1 MKLRRIA
8 AALVIVSLGAA
19 SIAFGSMY
27 AKMQDCRITEK
38 TIVGDAAAA
47 AGLSASFGMGLQ
59 NQLYWRNVY
68 TYGGADDG
76 ADVQETAFSRK
87 NPFPAEKKGPVPYV
101 RLTGYMTSGNALDD
115 ILTDPAEG
123 YLIRQELLAQVRQ
136 EFFTAGAAERVQ
148 EIKRALP
155 ADGETTQDLKLKD
168 IFRYYPIEG
177 DLTGTSIWAASL
189 DNAVYASEDSVK
201 LGQDLNHFLRIPI
214 PETESS
220 GFEVIKYP
228 EGSLNF
234 NYYQGKE
241 NCSQQEDHFD
251 FHSIAC
257 STPDAVY
264 FTFNTH
270 TDDGDVVDTSL
281 IPGGYGIYRLPY
293 DREKEIFLS
302 EKLEMVYA
310 LDPKKQYT
318 DIYASPDGAK
328 LFLVSQAARLAAVGV
343 KEVQATAE
351 IIDVRTMQCDRREE
365 IVCSADTALGYDAG
379 DYLIFRGRSE
389 LCLYT
394 YQDGSY
400 KKELMLADV
409 DFRKPALQNLFYDNR
424 CRTAYDGKRLS
435 ILGEADFDIEEDDN
449 TMWLWET
456 AGTVEVAVLDA
467 SGLAYYGTLRS
478 NMQDFCNAKEY
489 RAWEDN
495 VKPRDGAA
503 KTYAHSST
511 NALTSYL
518 DKVTWLGI

>member
-19 SIAFGSMY
+19 SFTFAAVRGQM
-27 AKMQDCRITEK
+27 ADCRITEK

-87 NPFPAEKKGPVPYV
+87 NPFPADKKGPVPYV

-123 YLIRQELLAQVRQ
+123 YPIRQELLAQVRQ

-168 IFRYYPIEG
+168 LFRYYPIEG

-270 TDDGDVVDTSL
+270 TDGGDVVDTSL

-302 EKLEMVYA
+302 GKLEMVYA

-318 DIYASPDGAK
+318 DVYASPDGAK
-328 LFLVSQAARLAAVGV
+328 LFLVSQAARLTAVGV

-379 DYLIFRGRSE
+379 DYLIFRGWSE

-400 KKELMLADV
+400 KKELMLTDV
-409 DFRKPALQNLFYDNR
+409 DFRKPALRNLFYDNR

-435 ILGEADFDIEEDDN
+435 ILGEADFDIEDDDN

-489 RAWEDN
+489 RAWEEN

-518 DKVTWLGI
+518 DKVIWLGI

>member
-8 AALVIVSLGAA
+8 AVLVIVSLGAA

-59 NQLYWRNVY
+59 NQLYWRNVF

-87 NPFPAEKKGPVPYV
+87 NPFPADKKGPVPYV

-123 YLIRQELLAQVRQ
+123 DPIRQELLAQVRQ

-168 IFRYYPIEG
+168 LFRYYPIEG

-435 ILGEADFDIEEDDN
+435 ILGEADFDIEDDDN

>member
-1 MKLRRIA
+1 M
-8 AALVIVSLGAA
+8 
-19 SIAFGSMY
+19 
-27 AKMQDCRITEK
+27 
-38 TIVGDAAAA
+38 
-47 AGLSASFGMGLQ
+47 
-59 NQLYWRNVY
+59 
-68 TYGGADDG
+68 
-76 ADVQETAFSRK
+76 
-87 NPFPAEKKGPVPYV
+87 
-101 RLTGYMTSGNALDD
+101 
-115 ILTDPAEG
+115 
-123 YLIRQELLAQVRQ
+123 
-136 EFFTAGAAERVQ
+136 
-148 EIKRALP
+148 
-155 ADGETTQDLKLKD
+155 
-168 IFRYYPIEG
+168 
-177 DLTGTSIWAASL
+177 
-189 DNAVYASEDSVK
+189 
-201 LGQDLNHFLRIPI
+201 
-214 PETESS
+214 
-220 GFEVIKYP
+220 
-228 EGSLNF
+228 
-234 NYYQGKE
+234 
-241 NCSQQEDHFD
+241 
-251 FHSIAC
+251 
-257 STPDAVY
+257 
-264 FTFNTH
+264 
-270 TDDGDVVDTSL
+270 VDTSL

-293 DREKEIFLS
+293 DWEKEIFLS

>member
-59 NQLYWRNVY
+59 NQLYWRNVF

-87 NPFPAEKKGPVPYV
+87 NPFPADKKGPVPYV

-123 YLIRQELLAQVRQ
+123 DPIRQELLAQVRQ

-409 DFRKPALQNLFYDNR
+409 DFRKLALQNLFYDNR

-435 ILGEADFDIEEDDN
+435 ILGEADFDIEDDDN

-518 DKVTWLGI
+518 DKVIWLGI

>member
-19 SIAFGSMY
+19 SFTFAAVRGQMT
-27 AKMQDCRITEK
+27 DCRITEK

-59 NQLYWRNVY
+59 NQFYWRNVY

-87 NPFPAEKKGPVPYV
+87 NPFPADKKGPVPYV

-123 YLIRQELLAQVRQ
+123 YPIRQELLAQVRQ

-155 ADGETTQDLKLKD
+155 ADGETTQNLKLKD

-189 DNAVYASEDSVK
+189 DNAVYASENPAK
-201 LGQDLNHFLRIPI
+201 LWQDINRFLRIPI

-220 GFEVIKYP
+220 GFSVDKYP
-228 EGSLNF
+228 DGSLNF

-310 LDPKKQYT
+310 LDPEKQYT

-365 IVCSADTALGYDAG
+365 IVCSEDAALGYDAG
-379 DYLIFRGRSE
+379 DYLIFRGLHE

-394 YQDGSY
+394 YKNGSY
-400 KKELMLADV
+400 KKELMLTDV

-435 ILGEADFDIEEDDN
+435 ILGEADFDIEDEDN
-449 TMWLWET
+449 TMWLWGT

-467 SGLAYYGTLRS
+467 SGLVYYGTLRS
-478 NMQDFCNAKEY
+478 NMQDFCNVEEY

-518 DKVTWLGI
+518 DKVIWLGI

>member
-19 SIAFGSMY
+19 SFTFAAVRGQM
-27 AKMQDCRITEK
+27 ADCRITEK

-59 NQLYWRNVY
+59 NQLYWRNVF

-87 NPFPAEKKGPVPYV
+87 NPFPADKKGPVPYV

-123 YLIRQELLAQVRQ
+123 YPIRQELLAQVRQ

-168 IFRYYPIEG
+168 LFRYYPIEG

-220 GFEVIKYP
+220 GFSVGKYP
-228 EGSLNF
+228 DGSLNF

-251 FHSIAC
+251 FCSIAC

-264 FTFNTH
+264 FTFDTH

-302 EKLEMVYA
+302 GKLEMVYA

-365 IVCSADTALGYDAG
+365 IVCSKDAALGYDAG

-400 KKELMLADV
+400 KKELMLTDV
-409 DFRKPALQNLFYDNR
+409 DFRKPALRNLFYDNR

-435 ILGEADFDIEEDDN
+435 ILGEAELDIEDENN
-449 TMWLWET
+449 TMWLWGT
-456 AGTVEVAVLDA
+456 AGTVEVAVFDA

-478 NMQDFCNAKEY
+478 NMQDFYDAKGY

>member
-59 NQLYWRNVY
+59 NQLYWRNVF

-87 NPFPAEKKGPVPYV
+87 NPFPADKKGPVPYV

-123 YLIRQELLAQVRQ
+123 DPIRQELLAQVRQ

-293 DREKEIFLS
+293 DRKKEIFLS

-435 ILGEADFDIEEDDN
+435 ILGEADFDIEDDDN

>member
-19 SIAFGSMY
+19 SFTFAAVRGQM
-27 AKMQDCRITEK
+27 ADCRITEK

-59 NQLYWRNVY
+59 NQFYWRNVY

-87 NPFPAEKKGPVPYV
+87 NPFPADKKGPVPYV

-123 YLIRQELLAQVRQ
+123 DPIRQELLAQVRQ

-189 DNAVYASEDSVK
+189 DNAVYASER
-201 LGQDLNHFLRIPI
+201 LRKALAG
-214 PETESS
+214 SS
-220 GFEVIKYP
+220 TVSCGSRSRKRRAADFRSIKYP
-228 EGSLNF
+228 DGSLNF

-251 FHSIAC
+251 FHSIAS

-365 IVCSADTALGYDAG
+365 IVCS
-379 DYLIFRGRSE
+379 
-389 LCLYT
+389 
-394 YQDGSY
+394 
-400 KKELMLADV
+400 
-409 DFRKPALQNLFYDNR
+409 
-424 CRTAYDGKRLS
+424 
-435 ILGEADFDIEEDDN
+435 ED
-449 TMWLWET
+449 
-456 AGTVEVAVLDA
+456 
-467 SGLAYYGTLRS
+467 S
-478 NMQDFCNAKEY
+478 
-489 RAWEDN
+489 
-495 VKPRDGAA
+495 VK
-503 KTYAHSST
+503 
-511 NALTSYL
+511 
-518 DKVTWLGI
+518 

>member
-19 SIAFGSMY
+19 SFTFAAVRGQM
-27 AKMQDCRITEK
+27 ADCRITEK

-47 AGLSASFGMGLQ
+47 AGLSVSFGMGLQ
-59 NQLYWRNVY
+59 NQLYWKNVY

-87 NPFPAEKKGPVPYV
+87 NPFPADKKGPVPYV

-123 YLIRQELLAQVRQ
+123 YPIRQELLAQVRQ

-177 DLTGTSIWAASL
+177 DLTGTSIWVASL

-228 EGSLNF
+228 EGSMNF

-365 IVCSADTALGYDAG
+365 IVCSEDAALGYDAG

-400 KKELMLADV
+400 KKELMLTDV
-409 DFRKPALQNLFYDNR
+409 DFRKPALRNLFYDNR

-435 ILGEADFDIEEDDN
+435 ILGEADFDIEDDDN

-478 NMQDFCNAKEY
+478 NMQDFCNVEEY
-489 RAWEDN
+489 RAWKDN
-495 VKPRDGAA
+495 VKPRDGKA

>member
-19 SIAFGSMY
+19 SFTFAAVRGQM
-27 AKMQDCRITEK
+27 ADCRITEK

-59 NQLYWRNVY
+59 NQFYWRNVY

-87 NPFPAEKKGPVPYV
+87 NPFPADKKGPVPYV

-123 YLIRQELLAQVRQ
+123 YPIRQELLAQVRQ
-136 EFFTAGAAERVQ
+136 EFFTAGAAERVR

-168 IFRYYPIEG
+168 LFRYYPIEG

-220 GFEVIKYP
+220 GFSVGKYP
-228 EGSLNF
+228 DGSLNF

-251 FHSIAC
+251 FCSIAC

-264 FTFNTH
+264 FTFDTH

-302 EKLEMVYA
+302 GKLEMVYA

-400 KKELMLADV
+400 KKELMLTDV
-409 DFRKPALQNLFYDNR
+409 DFRKPALRNLFYDNR

-435 ILGEADFDIEEDDN
+435 ILGEAELDIEDEDN
-449 TMWLWET
+449 TMWLWGT
-456 AGTVEVAVLDA
+456 AGTVEVAVFDA

-478 NMQDFCNAKEY
+478 NMQDFYDAKGY

>member
-19 SIAFGSMY
+19 SFTFAAVRGQM
-27 AKMQDCRITEK
+27 ADCRITEK

-59 NQLYWRNVY
+59 NQLYWRNVF

-87 NPFPAEKKGPVPYV
+87 NPFPADKKGPVPYV

-123 YLIRQELLAQVRQ
+123 YPIRQELLAQVRQ

-168 IFRYYPIEG
+168 LFRYYPIEG

-220 GFEVIKYP
+220 GFSVGKYP
-228 EGSLNF
+228 DGSLNF

-251 FHSIAC
+251 FCSIAC

-264 FTFNTH
+264 FTFDTH

-302 EKLEMVYA
+302 GKLEMVYA

-400 KKELMLADV
+400 KKELMLTDV
-409 DFRKPALQNLFYDNR
+409 DFRKPALRNLFYDNR

-435 ILGEADFDIEEDDN
+435 ILGEAELDIEDENN
-449 TMWLWET
+449 TMWLWGT
-456 AGTVEVAVLDA
+456 AGTVEVAVFDA

-478 NMQDFCNAKEY
+478 NMQDFYDAKGY

>member
-19 SIAFGSMY
+19 SFTFAAVRGQM
-27 AKMQDCRITEK
+27 ADCRITEK

-59 NQLYWRNVY
+59 NQLYWRNVF
-68 TYGGADDG
+68 TYGGADDS

-87 NPFPAEKKGPVPYV
+87 NPFPADKKGPVPYV

-123 YLIRQELLAQVRQ
+123 DPIRQELLAQVRQ

-435 ILGEADFDIEEDDN
+435 ILGEADFDIEDDDN

-467 SGLAYYGTLRS
+467 SGLVYYGTLRS
-478 NMQDFCNAKEY
+478 NMQDFCNVEEY

-503 KTYAHSST
+503 TYAHSST
-511 NALTSYL
+511 SALTSYL
-518 DKVTWLGI
+518 DKVIWLGI

>member
-19 SIAFGSMY
+19 SFTFAAVRGQM
-27 AKMQDCRITEK
+27 ADCRITEK

-59 NQLYWRNVY
+59 NQFYWRNVY

-87 NPFPAEKKGPVPYV
+87 NPFPADKKGPVPYV

-123 YLIRQELLAQVRQ
+123 YPIRQELLAQVRQ

-155 ADGETTQDLKLKD
+155 ADGETTQNLKLKD

-189 DNAVYASEDSVK
+189 DNAVYASENPAK
-201 LGQDLNHFLRIPI
+201 LWQDINRFLRIPI

-220 GFEVIKYP
+220 GFSVDKYP
-228 EGSLNF
+228 DGSLNF

-251 FHSIAC
+251 FHSIAS

-293 DREKEIFLS
+293 DREKEIFRS

-365 IVCSADTALGYDAG
+365 IVCSEDTALGYDAG

-435 ILGEADFDIEEDDN
+435 ILGEADFDIEEDGN
-449 TMWLWET
+449 TMLLWET

-478 NMQDFCNAKEY
+478 NMQDFCNVEEY

>member
-19 SIAFGSMY
+19 SFTFAAVRGQM
-27 AKMQDCRITEK
+27 ADCRITEK

-59 NQLYWRNVY
+59 NQLYWRNVF
-68 TYGGADDG
+68 TYGGADDS

-87 NPFPAEKKGPVPYV
+87 NPFPADKKGPVPYV

-123 YLIRQELLAQVRQ
+123 DPIRQELLAQVRQ

-435 ILGEADFDIEEDDN
+435 ILGEADFDIEDDDN

-467 SGLAYYGTLRS
+467 SGLVYYGTLRS
-478 NMQDFCNAKEY
+478 NMQDFCNVEEY

>member
-19 SIAFGSMY
+19 SFTFAAVRGQMT
-27 AKMQDCRITEK
+27 DCRITEK
-38 TIVGDAAAA
+38 TIVGDVAAA

-87 NPFPAEKKGPVPYV
+87 NPFPADKKGPVPYV

-123 YLIRQELLAQVRQ
+123 DPIRQELLAQVRQ

-228 EGSLNF
+228 EGSMNF

-251 FHSIAC
+251 FRSIAC

-351 IIDVRTMQCDRREE
+351 IIDVRTMQCDHREE
-365 IVCSADTALGYDAG
+365 IVCSEDAALGYDAG

-435 ILGEADFDIEEDDN
+435 ILGEADFDIEDDDN

>member
-8 AALVIVSLGAA
+8 AAVMIVSLGAA
-19 SIAFGSMY
+19 SFTFAAVRGQMT
-27 AKMQDCRITEK
+27 DCRITEK

-87 NPFPAEKKGPVPYV
+87 NPFPADKKGPVPYV

-123 YLIRQELLAQVRQ
+123 YPILQELLAQVRQ

-168 IFRYYPIEG
+168 LFRYYPIEG

-189 DNAVYASEDSVK
+189 DNAVYASENPAK
-201 LGQDLNHFLRIPI
+201 LWQDINRFLRIPI
-214 PETESS
+214 PVTESS
-220 GFEVIKYP
+220 GFSVGKYP
-228 EGSLNF
+228 DGSLNF

-293 DREKEIFLS
+293 DREKDVFRS

-310 LDPKKQYT
+310 LDPEKQYT
-318 DIYASPDGAK
+318 DIYVSPDGAK
-328 LFLVSQAARLAAVGV
+328 LFLVSQAARLTAVGV
-343 KEVQATAE
+343 KEVRATAE

-365 IVCSADTALGYDAG
+365 IVCSEDTALGYDAG

-400 KKELMLADV
+400 KKELMLTDV

-435 ILGEADFDIEEDDN
+435 ILGEADFDVEEDDN
-449 TMWLWET
+449 TMWRWET

-467 SGLAYYGTLRS
+467 SGLVYYGTLRS
-478 NMQDFCNAKEY
+478 NMQDFCDVEEY

-495 VKPRDGAA
+495 VKPRDDAA

-518 DKVTWLGI
+518 DKVIWLGI

>member
-19 SIAFGSMY
+19 SFTFAAVRGQM
-27 AKMQDCRITEK
+27 ADCRITEK

-87 NPFPAEKKGPVPYV
+87 NPFPADKKGPVPYV

-123 YLIRQELLAQVRQ
+123 YPIRQELLAQVRQ

-168 IFRYYPIEG
+168 LFRYYPIEG

-189 DNAVYASEDSVK
+189 DNAVYASENPAK
-201 LGQDLNHFLRIPI
+201 LWQDINRFLRIPI

-220 GFEVIKYP
+220 GFSVGKYP
-228 EGSLNF
+228 DGSLNF

-251 FHSIAC
+251 FHNIAC
-257 STPDAVY
+257 STSDAVY

-310 LDPKKQYT
+310 LDPEKQYT
-318 DIYASPDGAK
+318 DIYASSDGAK

-365 IVCSADTALGYDAG
+365 IVCSEDAALGYDAG
-379 DYLIFRGRSE
+379 DYLIFRGLRE

-394 YQDGSY
+394 YQNGSY

-409 DFRKPALQNLFYDNR
+409 DFRKPALRNLFYDNR

-435 ILGEADFDIEEDDN
+435 ILGEAELDIEDDDN
-449 TMWLWET
+449 TMWLWGT

-478 NMQDFCNAKEY
+478 NMQDFCNVEEY
-489 RAWEDN
+489 RAWKDN
-495 VKPRDGAA
+495 VKPRDGKA
-503 KTYAHSST
+503 KIYAHSST

-518 DKVTWLGI
+518 DKVIWLGI

>member
-19 SIAFGSMY
+19 SFTFAAVRGQM
-27 AKMQDCRITEK
+27 ADCRITEK

-87 NPFPAEKKGPVPYV
+87 NPFPADKKGPVPYV

-123 YLIRQELLAQVRQ
+123 YPIRQELLAQVRQ

-189 DNAVYASEDSVK
+189 DNAVYASENPAK
-201 LGQDLNHFLRIPI
+201 LWQDINRFLRIPI

-220 GFEVIKYP
+220 GFSVGKYP
-228 EGSLNF
+228 DGSLNF

-251 FHSIAC
+251 FHNIAC
-257 STPDAVY
+257 STSDAVY

-310 LDPKKQYT
+310 LDPEKQYT
-318 DIYASPDGAK
+318 DIYASSDGAK

-365 IVCSADTALGYDAG
+365 IVCSEDAALGYDAG
-379 DYLIFRGRSE
+379 DYLIFRGLRE

-394 YQDGSY
+394 YQNGSY

-409 DFRKPALQNLFYDNR
+409 DFRKPALRNLFYDNR

-435 ILGEADFDIEEDDN
+435 ILGEAELDIEDDDN
-449 TMWLWET
+449 TMWLWGT

-478 NMQDFCNAKEY
+478 NMQDFCNVEEY

>member
-19 SIAFGSMY
+19 SFTFAAVRGQM
-27 AKMQDCRITEK
+27 ADCRITEK

-87 NPFPAEKKGPVPYV
+87 NPFPADKKGPVPYV
-101 RLTGYMTSGNALDD
+101 RLENFTASGDVIYSLLPGAKGYSYRQERLSAVRQDFLQPDAVEKLQTIEQQLPEEGRDD
-115 ILTDPAEG
+115 I
-123 YLIRQELLAQVRQ
+123 
-136 EFFTAGAAERVQ
+136 
-148 EIKRALP
+148 
-155 ADGETTQDLKLKD
+155 KLRE
-168 IFRYYPIEG
+168 IFRYYPIDG
-177 DLTGTSIWAASL
+177 DLRGKTLIYSVSLTDVSFGTMDVQTHWE
-189 DNAVYASEDSVK
+189 NF
-201 LGQDLNHFLRIPI
+201 NHFFRIPVL
-214 PETESS
+214 ENESS
-220 GFEVIKYP
+220 GFWVQKYP
-228 EGSLNF
+228 EGF
-234 NYYQGKE
+234 MRTDYYEGKE
-241 NCSQQEDHFD
+241 RQSAASDHFD
-251 FHSIAC
+251 FYSIAC

-293 DREKEIFLS
+293 DREKEIFRS

-328 LFLVSQAARLAAVGV
+328 LFLVSQAARLTAVGV

-365 IVCSADTALGYDAG
+365 IVCSADAALGYDAG

-400 KKELMLADV
+400 KKELMLTDV
-409 DFRKPALQNLFYDNR
+409 PFRLAAIRNLFYDNR

-435 ILGEADFDIEEDDN
+435 ILGEADFDIEDEDN

-456 AGTVEVAVLDA
+456 AGTVEVAVLDS

-478 NMQDFCNAKEY
+478 NMQDFCDVEEY
-489 RAWEDN
+489 RAWEEN
-495 VKPRDGAA
+495 VKPRDGKA

-518 DKVTWLGI
+518 DKVIWLGI

>member
-19 SIAFGSMY
+19 SFTFAAVRGQM
-27 AKMQDCRITEK
+27 ADCRITEK
-38 TIVGDAAAA
+38 TIVGDTAAA
-47 AGLSASFGMGLQ
+47 AGLSVSFGMGLQ
-59 NQLYWRNVY
+59 NQLYWKNVY

-87 NPFPAEKKGPVPYV
+87 NPFPADKEQVPYV

-123 YLIRQELLAQVRQ
+123 YPIRQELLAQVRQ

-177 DLTGTSIWAASL
+177 DLTGTSIWVASL
-189 DNAVYASEDSVK
+189 DNAVYASENPAK
-201 LGQDLNHFLRIPI
+201 LWQDINRFLRIPI

-220 GFEVIKYP
+220 GFSVGKYP
-228 EGSLNF
+228 DGSLNF

-318 DIYASPDGAK
+318 DIYARRMARSC
-328 LFLVSQAARLAAVGV
+328 FWSVRRRVWRQSVSRRRRRRQRSSMSGRCNV
-343 KEVQATAE
+343 TA
-351 IIDVRTMQCDRREE
+351 
-365 IVCSADTALGYDAG
+365 
-379 DYLIFRGRSE
+379 
-389 LCLYT
+389 
-394 YQDGSY
+394 
-400 KKELMLADV
+400 
-409 DFRKPALQNLFYDNR
+409 
-424 CRTAYDGKRLS
+424 GKRLF
-435 ILGEADFDIEEDDN
+435 AAR
-449 TMWLWET
+449 TP
-456 AGTVEVAVLDA
+456 
-467 SGLAYYGTLRS
+467 RS
-478 NMQDFCNAKEY
+478 AMTRE
-489 RAWEDN
+489 
-495 VKPRDGAA
+495 
-503 KTYAHSST
+503 
-511 NALTSYL
+511 
-518 DKVTWLGI
+518 II

>member
-59 NQLYWRNVY
+59 NQLYWRNVF

-87 NPFPAEKKGPVPYV
+87 NPFPADKKGPVPYV

-155 ADGETTQDLKLKD
+155 ADGETTQNLKLKD

-435 ILGEADFDIEEDDN
+435 ILGEADFDIEDDDN

>member
-19 SIAFGSMY
+19 SFTFAAVRGQM
-27 AKMQDCRITEK
+27 ADCRITEK

-68 TYGGADDG
+68 TYSGADDG

-87 NPFPAEKKGPVPYV
+87 NPFPADKKGPVPSV

-123 YLIRQELLAQVRQ
+123 YPIRQELLAQVRQ
-136 EFFTAGAAERVQ
+136 EFFTAGAAERGQ

-155 ADGETTQDLKLKD
+155 ADGETTQNLKLKD

-189 DNAVYASEDSVK
+189 DNAVYASENPAK
-201 LGQDLNHFLRIPI
+201 LWQDINRFLRISI

-220 GFEVIKYP
+220 GFSVGKYP
-228 EGSLNF
+228 DGSLNF

-251 FHSIAC
+251 FRSIAC

-302 EKLEMVYA
+302 EKLETVYA
-310 LDPKKQYT
+310 LDPEKQYT

-328 LFLVSQAARLAAVGV
+328 LFLVSQAAVGV

-379 DYLIFRGRSE
+379 DYLIFRGLRE

-409 DFRKPALQNLFYDNR
+409 PFRLAAIRNLFYDNR

-435 ILGEADFDIEEDDN
+435 ILGEADFDIEDDDN

-495 VKPRDGAA
+495 VKPRDDAA

-511 NALTSYL
+511 SALTSYL
-518 DKVTWLGI
+518 DKVIWLGI

>member
-59 NQLYWRNVY
+59 NQLYWRNVF

-87 NPFPAEKKGPVPYV
+87 NPFPADKKGPVPYV

-123 YLIRQELLAQVRQ
+123 DPIRQELLAQVRQ

-435 ILGEADFDIEEDDN
+435 ILGEADFDIEDDDN

>member
-87 NPFPAEKKGPVPYV
+87 NPFPADKKAPVPYV

-123 YLIRQELLAQVRQ
+123 YPIRQELLAQVRQ

-155 ADGETTQDLKLKD
+155 ADGETTQNLKLKD
-168 IFRYYPIEG
+168 LFRYYPIEG

-201 LGQDLNHFLRIPI
+201 LGQDLNRFLRIPI

-220 GFEVIKYP
+220 GFSVGKYP
-228 EGSLNF
+228 DGSLNF

-435 ILGEADFDIEEDDN
+435 ILGEADFDIEDDDN

-467 SGLAYYGTLRS
+467 SGLVYYGTLRS
-478 NMQDFCNAKEY
+478 NMQDFCNVEEY

>member
-8 AALVIVSLGAA
+8 AVLVIVSLGAA
-19 SIAFGSMY
+19 GFTFAAVCGQM
-27 AKMQDCRITEK
+27 ADCRITEK

-47 AGLSASFGMGLQ
+47 AGLTASFGMGLQ
-59 NQLYWRNVY
+59 NQLYWRNVF

-87 NPFPAEKKGPVPYV
+87 NPFPADKKGPVPYV

-123 YLIRQELLAQVRQ
+123 YPIRQELLAQVRQ

-168 IFRYYPIEG
+168 LFRYYPIEG

-220 GFEVIKYP
+220 GFSVGKYP
-228 EGSLNF
+228 DGSLNF

-365 IVCSADTALGYDAG
+365 IVCSEDTALGYDAG

-435 ILGEADFDIEEDDN
+435 ILGEADFDIEDDDN
-449 TMWLWET
+449 TMWLWES

-467 SGLAYYGTLRS
+467 SGLVYYGTLRS
-478 NMQDFCNAKEY
+478 NMQDFCNVEEY

>member
-59 NQLYWRNVY
+59 NQLYWRNVF

-87 NPFPAEKKGPVPYV
+87 NPFPADKKGPVPYV

-123 YLIRQELLAQVRQ
+123 DPIRQELLAQVRQ
-136 EFFTAGAAERVQ
+136 EFFTVGAAERVQ

-155 ADGETTQDLKLKD
+155 ADGKTTQDLKLKD

-365 IVCSADTALGYDAG
+365 IVCSADTALGYDVG

-435 ILGEADFDIEEDDN
+435 ILGEADFDIEDDDN

>member
-19 SIAFGSMY
+19 SFTFAAVRGQM
-27 AKMQDCRITEK
+27 ADCRITEK

-59 NQLYWRNVY
+59 NQLYWRNVF

-87 NPFPAEKKGPVPYV
+87 NPFPGKRKNPIPSV

-123 YLIRQELLAQVRQ
+123 YPIRQELLAQVRQ

-168 IFRYYPIEG
+168 LFRYYPIEG

-201 LGQDLNHFLRIPI
+201 LGQDLNRFLRIPI

-220 GFEVIKYP
+220 GFSVGKYP
-228 EGSLNF
+228 DGSLNF

-409 DFRKPALQNLFYDNR
+409 DFRKPALQNLFYDHR

-435 ILGEADFDIEEDDN
+435 ILGEADFDIEDDDN

-478 NMQDFCNAKEY
+478 NMQDFYDAKGY

-518 DKVTWLGI
+518 DKVIWLGI

>member
-19 SIAFGSMY
+19 SFTFAAVRGQM
-27 AKMQDCRITEK
+27 ADCRITEK

-59 NQLYWRNVY
+59 NQLYWRNVF

-76 ADVQETAFSRK
+76 ADVQETTFSRK
-87 NPFPAEKKGPVPYV
+87 NPFPADKKAPVPSV

-123 YLIRQELLAQVRQ
+123 YPIRQELLAQVRQ

-189 DNAVYASEDSVK
+189 DNAVYASENPAK
-201 LGQDLNHFLRIPI
+201 LWQDINRFLRIPI

-220 GFEVIKYP
+220 GFEVGKYP
-228 EGSLNF
+228 DGSLNF

-293 DREKEIFLS
+293 DREKEIFRS

-310 LDPKKQYT
+310 LDPEKQYT

-365 IVCSADTALGYDAG
+365 IVCSEDAALGYDAG
-379 DYLIFRGRSE
+379 DYLIFRGLRE

-394 YQDGSY
+394 YQNGSY
-400 KKELMLADV
+400 KKELMLTDV

-435 ILGEADFDIEEDDN
+435 ILGEADFDVEDDDN

-478 NMQDFCNAKEY
+478 NMQDFCNVEEY

-518 DKVTWLGI
+518 DKVIWLGI

>member
-59 NQLYWRNVY
+59 NQLYWRNVF

-87 NPFPAEKKGPVPYV
+87 NPFPADKKGPVPYV

-123 YLIRQELLAQVRQ
+123 DPIRQELLAQVRQ

>member
-19 SIAFGSMY
+19 SFTFAAVRGQM
-27 AKMQDCRITEK
+27 ADCRITEK

-87 NPFPAEKKGPVPYV
+87 NPFPADKKGPVPYV

-123 YLIRQELLAQVRQ
+123 YPIRQELLAQVRQ

-189 DNAVYASEDSVK
+189 DNAVYASENPAK
-201 LGQDLNHFLRIPI
+201 LWQDINRFLRIPI

-220 GFEVIKYP
+220 GFSVGKYP
-228 EGSLNF
+228 DGSLNF

-251 FHSIAC
+251 FHNIAC
-257 STPDAVY
+257 STSDAVY

-310 LDPKKQYT
+310 LDPEKQYT
-318 DIYASPDGAK
+318 DIYASSDGAK

-365 IVCSADTALGYDAG
+365 IVCSEDAALGYDAG
-379 DYLIFRGRSE
+379 DYLIFRGLRE

-394 YQDGSY
+394 YQNGSY

-409 DFRKPALQNLFYDNR
+409 DFRKPALRNLFYDNR

-435 ILGEADFDIEEDDN
+435 ILGEAELDIEDDDN
-449 TMWLWET
+449 TMWLWGT

-478 NMQDFCNAKEY
+478 NMQDFCNVEEY

-503 KTYAHSST
+503 KTYAHSRT

>member
-1 MKLRRIA
+1 M
-8 AALVIVSLGAA
+8 
-19 SIAFGSMY
+19 
-27 AKMQDCRITEK
+27 
-38 TIVGDAAAA
+38 
-47 AGLSASFGMGLQ
+47 
-59 NQLYWRNVY
+59 
-68 TYGGADDG
+68 
-76 ADVQETAFSRK
+76 
-87 NPFPAEKKGPVPYV
+87 
-101 RLTGYMTSGNALDD
+101 
-115 ILTDPAEG
+115 
-123 YLIRQELLAQVRQ
+123 
-136 EFFTAGAAERVQ
+136 
-148 EIKRALP
+148 
-155 ADGETTQDLKLKD
+155 
-168 IFRYYPIEG
+168 
-177 DLTGTSIWAASL
+177 
-189 DNAVYASEDSVK
+189 
-201 LGQDLNHFLRIPI
+201 
-214 PETESS
+214 
-220 GFEVIKYP
+220 
-228 EGSLNF
+228 NF

-251 FHSIAC
+251 FCSIAC

-270 TDDGDVVDTSL
+270 TDGGDVVDTSL

-310 LDPKKQYT
+310 LDPEKQYT

-328 LFLVSQAARLAAVGV
+328 LFLVSQAARLTAVGV

-435 ILGEADFDIEEDDN
+435 ILGEADFDIEDDDN

-467 SGLAYYGTLRS
+467 SGLVYYGTLRS
-478 NMQDFCNAKEY
+478 NMQDFYDAKGY
-489 RAWEDN
+489 RAWEEN

-518 DKVTWLGI
+518 DKVIWLGI

>member
-19 SIAFGSMY
+19 SFTFAAVRGQMT
-27 AKMQDCRITEK
+27 DCRITEK
-38 TIVGDAAAA
+38 TIVGDVAAA

-76 ADVQETAFSRK
+76 ADVQETTFSRK
-87 NPFPAEKKGPVPYV
+87 NPFPADKKGPVPYV

-123 YLIRQELLAQVRQ
+123 DPIRQELLAQVRQ

-168 IFRYYPIEG
+168 LFRYYPIEG

-228 EGSLNF
+228 EGSMNF

-251 FHSIAC
+251 FRSIAC

-343 KEVQATAE
+343 KDVQATAE

-365 IVCSADTALGYDAG
+365 IVCSEDTALGYDAG

-394 YQDGSY
+394 YQNGSY
-400 KKELMLADV
+400 KKELMLTDV

-435 ILGEADFDIEEDDN
+435 ILGEADFDIEDDDN

-467 SGLAYYGTLRS
+467 SGLVYYGTLRS
-478 NMQDFCNAKEY
+478 NMQDFCNVEEY

>member
-8 AALVIVSLGAA
+8 AAVMIVSLGAA
-19 SIAFGSMY
+19 SFTFAAVRGQM
-27 AKMQDCRITEK
+27 ADCRITEK

-87 NPFPAEKKGPVPYV
+87 NPFPADKKGPVPYV

-123 YLIRQELLAQVRQ
+123 YPIRQELLAQVRQ

-155 ADGETTQDLKLKD
+155 ADGETTQNLKLKD

-189 DNAVYASEDSVK
+189 DNAVYASENPAK
-201 LGQDLNHFLRIPI
+201 LWQDINRFLRIPI

-220 GFEVIKYP
+220 GFSVGKYP
-228 EGSLNF
+228 DGSLNF

-251 FHSIAC
+251 FCSIAC

-264 FTFNTH
+264 FTFNVH
-270 TDDGDVVDTSL
+270 TDGGDVVDTSL

-293 DREKEIFLS
+293 DREKEIFRS

-310 LDPKKQYT
+310 LDPEKQYT

-328 LFLVSQAARLAAVGV
+328 LFLVSQAACLAAVGV

-400 KKELMLADV
+400 KKELMLTDV

-435 ILGEADFDIEEDDN
+435 ILGEADFDIEDEDN
-449 TMWLWET
+449 MMWRWGT

-478 NMQDFCNAKEY
+478 NMQDFCNVKEY
-489 RAWEDN
+489 RAWEEN

-503 KTYAHSST
+503 KTYAHSSMS
-511 NALTSYL
+511 ALTGYL
-518 DKVTWLGI
+518 DKVIWLGI

>member
-59 NQLYWRNVY
+59 NQLYWRNVF

-87 NPFPAEKKGPVPYV
+87 NPFPADKKGPVPYV

-123 YLIRQELLAQVRQ
+123 DPIRQELLAQVRQ

-155 ADGETTQDLKLKD
+155 ADGETTQNLKLKD
-168 IFRYYPIEG
+168 LFRYYPIEG

-201 LGQDLNHFLRIPI
+201 LGQDLNRFLRIPI

-220 GFEVIKYP
+220 GFSVGKYP
-228 EGSLNF
+228 DGSLNF

-435 ILGEADFDIEEDDN
+435 ILGEADFDIEDDDN

-467 SGLAYYGTLRS
+467 SGLVYYGTLRS
-478 NMQDFCNAKEY
+478 NMQDFCNVEEY